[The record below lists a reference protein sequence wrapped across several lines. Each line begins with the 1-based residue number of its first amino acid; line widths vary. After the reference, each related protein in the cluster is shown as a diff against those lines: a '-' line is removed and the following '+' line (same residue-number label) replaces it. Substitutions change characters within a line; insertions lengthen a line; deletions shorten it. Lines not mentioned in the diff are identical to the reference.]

1 MRHELKA
8 PLLYSFIFAVSF
20 LTALI
25 PNGIGRVGELLLLI
39 CTLPWSIV
47 SQFLVLFFI
56 HEGVGFEAQFIL
68 SVLAGLV
75 NTIILFLLAKRKGGV
90 E

>member
-8 PLLYSFIFAVSF
+8 PILYSCIFAATF
-20 LTALI
+20 LIAWI
-25 PNGIGRVGELLLLI
+25 PNDIGRVGELLLLI

-56 HEGVGFEAQFIL
+56 HEGVGFEAQIIL
-68 SVLAGLV
+68 SILAGLL
-75 NTIILFLLAKRKGGV
+75 NTAILFLLAKRK
-90 E
+90 EE